1 MLKFSM
7 QANRRSGAIV
17 ATHVPFDSRHLHVQR
32 SQRGTLI
39 PFVRKLLQSMSI
51 ATQHIDACVHVVM
64 HATRYRV
71 PELY

>member
-7 QANRRSGAIV
+7 QANRRSGAVV
-17 ATHVPFDSRHLHVQR
+17 AIHVAFESRHTHVQQ
-32 SQRGTLI
+32 SQRGALI
-39 PFVRKLLQSMSI
+39 PFVRKLLQSISI